1 MAQIIDRLS
10 VNGSEYFISAVS
22 AGNAVSANNV
32 PAAGV
37 AGDLA
42 WGNVSGLAKTSA
54 DADLVSTSGFLTP
67 DQTSA
72 AIAKQVDDA
81 ISGLGTAM
89 NFKGTCSVEELPA
102 NAKAG
107 DVWNLSNDGEIGG
120 QKVLRGDNVVRT
132 AQGTWDVLAAYID
145 LSGYVQKTDEDY
157 TTTTAAVANAVTTSG
172 DFTTANSGKLV
183 TVAAASAY
191 IEDKI
196 SETVAET
203 IDIVNDINGAAS
215 SAIPNAG
222 AVSGYITGN
231 TITEYTSMPTGADG
245 SLVSNKAI
253 KDYVASATSATVR
266 DEVPSI
272 SAEPVSE
279 AGDVFKLVI
288 NDPKIAIGG

>member
-1 MAQIIDRLS
+1 MANKIIDRINL
-10 VNGSEYFISAVS
+10 GGADDYYFSAVS
-22 AGNAVSANNV
+22 AGNV

-54 DADLVSTSGFLTP
+54 DLNATEGFLTP

-89 NFKGTCSVEELPA
+89 NFKGTCTVEELRA
-102 NAKAG
+102 KTDAKAG
-107 DVWNLSNDGEIGG
+107 DVWNLSNDGEITTGV
-120 QKVLRGDNVVRT
+120 KVHTGDNVVRT
-132 AQGTWDVLAAYID
+132 ADDNWDVLAAYID
-145 LSGYVQKTDEDY
+145 LGGYATEEWVNQNYSATS
-157 TTTTAAVANAVTTSG
+157 AAVANAATTSD
-172 DFTTANSGKLV
+172 DFTEANSGKLV

-203 IDIVNDINGAAS
+203 IDIVNDINGAAA

-222 AVSGYITGN
+222 AVSGYI
-231 TITEYTSMPTGADG
+231 EADK
-245 SLVSNKAI
+245 VK
-253 KDYVASATSATVR
+253 TSADIVAKNDNKILSVGAFRTYYQEEKSTQSAIFVP
-266 DEVPSI
+266 DPNTGGEV
-272 SAEPVSE
+272 
-279 AGDVFKLVI
+279 GKLVI
-288 NDPKIAIGG
+288 SLGNIPST

>member
-1 MAQIIDRLS
+1 MAANKIIDRINL
-10 VNGSEYFISAVS
+10 GGADDDDYYFSAVS
-22 AGNAVSANNV
+22 AGNV

-54 DADLVSTSGFLTP
+54 DLNETEGFLTP

-89 NFKGTCSVEELPA
+89 NFKGTCAVEELQA
-102 NAKAG
+102 KTDAKAG

-120 QKVLRGDNVVRT
+120 QKVRQGDNVVRT

-157 TTTTAAVANAVTTSG
+157 TATTAAVANAVTTSAQ
-172 DFTTANSGKLV
+172 FIEEANSGKLV

-203 IDIVNDINGAAS
+203 IEIVNDINGAAS

-222 AVSGYITGN
+222 AVSGYIEADKVKTSTGIVAEN
-231 TITEYTSMPTGADG
+231 DNKILSVGAFRTYYQEEK
-245 SLVSNKAI
+245 STQ
-253 KDYVASATSATVR
+253 SATFVPYTV
-266 DEVPSI
+266 S
-272 SAEPVSE
+272 
-279 AGDVFKLVI
+279 GDVGKLVI
-288 NDPKIAIGG
+288 SLGNIPST